1 MVKTV
6 STSGNKK
13 FLPLALV
20 FLFGGYSILSI
31 FGYDVWWQRLN
42 IDVAGTVVS
51 SVDSP
56 TKGAPRYATSYT
68 IRRTDGSLANYV
80 AGPTIASLPRS
91 MPVGTVILKKKWETG
106 YEIDGHWVEGGAPW
120 PMFAL
125 GAVFLV
131 AGISMLVKSFT

>member
-1 MVKTV
+1 MKIL

-13 FLPLALV
+13 FLPLAVV

-42 IDVAGTVVS
+42 IEVAGIVVS

-56 TKGAPRYATSYT
+56 SKGAPRYVTFYT
-68 IRRTDGSLANYV
+68 IKRSDGSLTQYV

-91 MPVGTVILKKKWETG
+91 MPVGTTILKRRWETG
-106 YEIDGHWVEGGAPW
+106 YEIDGRRIEGGAPW
-120 PMFAL
+120 SMF
-125 GAVFLV
+125 
-131 AGISMLVKSFT
+131 